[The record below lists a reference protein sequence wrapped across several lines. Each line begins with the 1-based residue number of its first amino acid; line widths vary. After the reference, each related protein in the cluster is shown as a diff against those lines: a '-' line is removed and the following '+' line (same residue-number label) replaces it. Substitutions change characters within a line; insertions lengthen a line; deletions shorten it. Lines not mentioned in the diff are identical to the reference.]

1 MNSAASNDEEADESE
16 PRGNDGISLSGGPVS
31 NTGAIVAGGDN
42 QVTVRRTGAARA
54 VRGSASGHPLTST
67 GALVGGSGHRVEV
80 EDTGDV
86 EPADPEPVGEPGE
99 GPHGQASEGE
109 RSEPGGP

>member
-1 MNSAASNDEEADESE
+1 MNTAASNTDEPDESE

-42 QVTVRRTGAARA
+42 KVSVRRTGTARA
-54 VRGSASGHPLTST
+54 PRSAGPGHPLTST
-67 GALVGGSGHRVEV
+67 GALVGGSGHEVDV

-86 EPADPEPVGEPGE
+86 EPAGAEPADEPAE
-99 GPHGQASEGE
+99 GPRGHAPEGE
-109 RSEPGGP
+109 RPEPGGP